1 MSNDKPI
8 KEFRAGG
15 IKASVWE
22 NQRTTEDGQV
32 VAQHSVRIQK
42 SYRDKVTGEWKTS
55 EYFYPA
61 DMAKLILV
69 AQKAWEFVAL
79 NESE

>member
-1 MSNDKPI
+1 MPNDRPI

-22 NQRTTEDGQV
+22 NQRANDQGRV
-32 VAQHSVRIQK
+32 VTQHSVRFQK
-42 SYRDKVTGEWKTS
+42 SYLDSNDEWKQS
-55 EYFYPA
+55 DYFYAA
-61 DMAKLILV
+61 DLPKLVLV
-69 AQKAWEFVAL
+69 AQKAFEFVAL